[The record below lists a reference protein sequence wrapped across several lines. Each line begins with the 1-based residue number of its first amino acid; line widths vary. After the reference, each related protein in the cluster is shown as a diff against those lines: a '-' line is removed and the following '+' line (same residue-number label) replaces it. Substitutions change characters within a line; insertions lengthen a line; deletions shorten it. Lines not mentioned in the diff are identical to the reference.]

1 MTTSMIRTLTTRTSL
16 TCVNSVYRN
25 GSTLSA
31 DSCGTY
37 DLVVVGGGIVGCAT
51 AREMKSRHPQM
62 RIAIVEK
69 EAVLAKHQTGH
80 NSGVIHA
87 GIYYKPGSMKAKLCV
102 EGLKLSY
109 DYVCKKDIPHKKVGK
124 LIVAQ
129 NEQQVSQ
136 LHDLYE
142 RGLKNKCPDI
152 ELVNKECIANYESK
166 CKGEKAI
173 WSPWTGIV
181 DWALVCRHFAEDF
194 QKMGGD
200 VFLDFEVAGFAEAIE
215 SKGKNELAPICVYSK
230 NKYLNAKHVLTCAGL
245 HSDRLAVMTG
255 CGLSPRIV
263 PFRGEYLLL
272 KDSKK
277 NLVSTN
283 IYPVPDPRFP
293 FLGVHFTPRVNGDIW
308 LGPNAVLAF
317 AREGYRWR
325 DVNIR
330 DCIEMAKFPGLYK
343 LCFRYVIPGIKE
355 AVKSLFYQLSVKELN
370 KFIPGIETSDVKR
383 GPAGVR
389 AQALD
394 NDGNL
399 VDDFV
404 FDNGTGTLGQRV
416 LHCRNAPSPGATSSM
431 AIAKFISDKLEKD
444 FKF

>member
-1 MTTSMIRTLTTRTSL
+1 MKTSMTICLTRRIVFQQFSL
-16 TCVNSVYRN
+16 ARRY
-25 GSTLSA
+25 GSHSSA
-31 DSCGTY
+31 DPCGTY
-37 DLVVVGGGIVGCAT
+37 DLVIVGGGIVGCAT
-51 AREMKSRHPQM
+51 AREMMIRHPNLKM
-62 RIAIVEK
+62 AIVEK
-69 EAVLAKHQTGH
+69 ENALAKHQTGH
-80 NSGVIHA
+80 NSGVVHA
-87 GIYYKPGSMKAKLCV
+87 GIYYVPGSMKAKLCV

-109 DYVCKKDIPHKKVGK
+109 EYFCKHNVPHNKVGK

-129 NEQQVSQ
+129 NTEQVKRID
-136 LHDLYE
+136 DLFDRGTKNNVPDLEVVEKDCISKYE
-142 RGLKNKCPDI
+142 PKCR
-152 ELVNKECIANYESK
+152 
-166 CKGEKAI
+166 GEKAL

-181 DWALVCRHFAEDF
+181 DWAVVCKHFAEDF
-194 QKMGGD
+194 QKMGGQI
-200 VFLDFEVAGFAEAIE
+200 FLNYEVTGFAEMPE
-215 SKGKNELAPICVYSK
+215 SHGEQELAPISVQSK
-230 NKYLNAKHVLTCAGL
+230 KKCIPAKYVLTCAGL

-255 CGLSPRIV
+255 CDLSPRIV

-272 KDSKK
+272 SEKK
-277 NLVSTN
+277 KHLCTTN

-293 FLGVHFTPRVNGDIW
+293 FLGVHFTPRMNGDIW

-343 LCFRYVIPGIKE
+343 LCFRFFIPGCKEMIKSIFYPL
-355 AVKSLFYQLSVKELN
+355 AVRDLK
-370 KFIPGIETSDVKR
+370 KFIPQVTFKDIKR

-394 NDGNL
+394 NDGKL

-404 FDNGTGTLGQRV
+404 FDSGKGSIGSRV
-416 LHCRNAPSPGATSSM
+416 MHCRNAPSPAATSSM
-431 AIAKFISDKLEKD
+431 AIAKHIADKLEKD